1 MSCERT
7 GPLPRKVG
15 SKMGVLRAIGKLA
28 NAPSQPDETIARVL
42 GTCAGYA
49 YSDMTTV
56 ATMMTRL
63 GLPDNRCLQV
73 SEFVD
78 AMFICSTAF
87 IVQSSDNQVVI
98 LCYRGTQPT
107 SIINWL
113 SNLTIEP
120 TAIQIPPKE
129 RLDQARGNLYV
140 HGGFYRNVRATRYR
154 VGGGRPAEPDH
165 DGPRRCRVPRRRG
178 RGQDRVPV
186 RFSGMAGQRSS
197 YQPYSTRRRGGASRP
212 RCPGP

>member
-1 MSCERT
+1 MAQASSCT
-7 GPLPRKVG
+7 GPSYGELRRLSRGVG
-15 SKMGVLRAIGKLA
+15 SFPIIPDLTGKLA

-49 YSDMTTV
+49 YSDMATV

-113 SNLTIEP
+113 TDLTIEP
-120 TAIQIPPKE
+120 TAIQIPTKE
-129 RLDQARGNLYV
+129 ALDQAMGNLYV
-140 HGGFYRNVRATRYR
+140 HGGF
-154 VGGGRPAEPDH
+154 
-165 DGPRRCRVPRRRG
+165 
-178 RGQDRVPV
+178 
-186 RFSGMAGQRSS
+186 
-197 YQPYSTRRRGGASRP
+197 
-212 RCPGP
+212 